1 MSGTIGINA
10 GYKGF
15 TLSVA
20 CSYKLGG
27 DLYNSSLIARMENVN
42 GYENLDRRILK
53 AWQKPGDISP
63 YKATIINGDAE
74 NGFTKPTSRFVQK
87 TMNCMYHP

>member
-1 MSGTIGINA
+1 MECCEQVVVGDQTPKLSGTIGINA

-42 GYENLDRRILK
+42 GYENLDSSDFEGM
-53 AWQKPGDISP
+53 A
-63 YKATIINGDAE
+63 
-74 NGFTKPTSRFVQK
+74 K
-87 TMNCMYHP
+87 TR